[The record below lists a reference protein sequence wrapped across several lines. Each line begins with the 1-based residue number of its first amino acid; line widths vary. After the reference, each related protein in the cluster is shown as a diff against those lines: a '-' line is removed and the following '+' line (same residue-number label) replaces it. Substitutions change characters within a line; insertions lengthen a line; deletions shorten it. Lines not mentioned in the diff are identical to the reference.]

1 MDLTTESAH
10 STRADTEVWEFY
22 VDSDFAGNCETQ
34 NKRRSQIG
42 IIALQNK
49 FPVFWSSKVSSVAF
63 ADADIGESHADTS
76 SGSAEVYAAGNCTY
90 DFMFLSHVAEEM
102 HLDFPRPFKIQMDN
116 SAAESFALGTA
127 FKSKLKH
134 IDCRQEWVK
143 ILRDRGICT
152 PVHVDT
158 KDNLADVFTKILLC
172 CDFERLRSVIMYELP
187 HDD

>member
-10 STRADTEVWEFY
+10 STRADTGVWEFY

-158 KDNLADVFTKILLC
+158 KDNLADFFTKILPC
-172 CDFERLRSVIMYELP
+172 GDFERLRSAIMYELP